1 MTALTVTLSPG
12 KISSSL
18 PYPIEDYDLETLIA
32 LVFLLKAK
40 SINLLTG
47 LVNWWVFKLISN
59 SSLHVSRIA
68 NIQTFPH
75 ILIYTTGLKKY
86 R

>member
-1 MTALTVTLSPG
+1 MIALTVTLSPG

-18 PYPIEDYDLETLIA
+18 PYPIEDYDLESLIA

-47 LVNWWVFKLISN
+47 VLSYKRELVGFQ
-59 SSLHVSRIA
+59 A
-68 NIQTFPH
+68 YFQFF
-75 ILIYTTGLKKY
+75 TTLF
-86 R
+86 

>member
-18 PYPIEDYDLETLIA
+18 PYPIDDYDLETLIA

-47 LVNWWVFKLISN
+47 LLSYKRELVGFQAYFQFFAK
-59 SSLHVSRIA
+59 R
-68 NIQTFPH
+68 F
-75 ILIYTTGLKKY
+75 
-86 R
+86 